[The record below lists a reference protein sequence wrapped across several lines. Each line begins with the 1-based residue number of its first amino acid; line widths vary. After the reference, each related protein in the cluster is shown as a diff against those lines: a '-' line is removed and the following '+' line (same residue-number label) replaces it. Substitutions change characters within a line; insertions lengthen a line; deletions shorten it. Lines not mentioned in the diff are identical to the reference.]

1 MKAAAAALL
10 VALAPA
16 RGLTQA
22 PAPAAQA
29 APPSSAALI
38 LPRPDSVAPGSG
50 AFTLP
55 PRIRIAVATRS
66 RRLDEIAAYLRAV
79 LARETGRPV
88 TVERRPAHRGDVA
101 LVLDPAAGTG
111 AEAYTLTVFPAGIR
125 VAAPSPEGVL
135 WGVQTLRQLFPVPP
149 ADTAHRAGS
158 ARGRPALA
166 RPAPAWAVP
175 AVTIRDAPRF
185 GWRGSLLDA
194 GRHFFPVPFVER
206 FVDLLS
212 RYKLKVLQWH
222 LTDDQGWRLE
232 IPDWPLLTRVG
243 AWRTEADGTRYGG
256 FYTRRDV
263 REVVEYAR
271 LRGVTVMPEIEMPGH
286 SVAAIASYPWLGCTG
301 DSIPVA
307 NRWGVFPDVYCP
319 LGNTFGFLDDLLS
332 RVTALFPSR
341 FVHVGGDE
349 VPRDRWK
356 ACAAC
361 QALMRTEGLKD
372 EEALQGWFTGRIG
385 ALLSAHHRRLVG
397 WDEIT
402 SAPLPPDAVVE
413 VWRDTATIAR
423 VAQQGHDVIAAPG
436 TYTYLDHSPA
446 DLTLA
451 RAYAFDPAPPSFTP
465 AMAARILGGE
475 APLWSER
482 ITTTNF
488 DLMAFPRLLAVAEA
502 LWSRGPRDLADFRR
516 RLAATGT
523 RLAAAGVAFGP
534 EDRDVLRMTP
544 VYDSVTG
551 RFAMRVA
558 AGVPGVEVRWTRDGA
573 APTPASPVYADSA
586 ALDTAGT
593 ARFQG
598 FYRGEPLGDGRA
610 ITEAPSLARGRPY
623 ALAAPPSP
631 RYPGTGPRDLTDG
644 ASGSL
649 DFTDGLW
656 QGWQGVD
663 LDATIDLGRNTAL
676 AAVEGSFQQTTES
689 WILLPRDF
697 TVWLSDDGATWR
709 QAGTATSDQDPQRMD
724 PFLYK
729 AAVTLPAGT
738 AARWVRVRAT
748 NPGPLPAWHPG
759 AGKPSW
765 IFCDEIVVR

>member
-1 MKAAAAALL
+1 MTGARAAAAL
-10 VALAPA
+10 ALLALLAAA
-16 RGLTQA
+16 R
-22 PAPAAQA
+22 PAAAQL
-29 APPSSAALI
+29 AL
-38 LPRPDSVAPGSG
+38 LPRPDSVTPGTGS
-50 AFTLP
+50 FTLP
-55 PRIRIAVATRS
+55 SPARVVVAGGNA
-66 RRLDEIAAYLRAV
+66 RLREIGEYLREV
-79 LARETGRPV
+79 LGAGT
-88 TVERRPAHRGDVA
+88 RRPATLSHQAPRAGDI
-101 LVLDPAAGTG
+101 VLAIDGTAGTG
-111 AEAYTLTVFPAGIR
+111 PESYTLAVTPSGVRIAGPA
-125 VAAPSPEGVL
+125 PEGVL
-135 WGVQTLRQLFPVPP
+135 WGVQTLRQLFPPELDDP
-149 ADTAHRAGS
+149 AAARAAS
-158 ARGRPALA
+158 WR
-166 RPAPAWAVP
+166 VP

-185 GWRGSLLDA
+185 AWRGSLLDA
-194 GRHFFPVPFVER
+194 GRHFFPVAFVER
-206 FVDLLS
+206 FVDLMS
-212 RYKLKVLQWH
+212 RYKLNVLHWH

-232 IPDWPLLTRVG
+232 VPDWPRLTSVG
-243 AWRTEADGTRYGG
+243 AWRNEQDGTRYGG

-271 LRGVTVMPEIEMPGH
+271 RRGVTVMPEIEMPGH
-286 SVAAIASYPWLGCTG
+286 SVAAIASYPWLGCTQ

-319 LGNTFGFLDDLLS
+319 LGNTFGFLDDVLPK
-332 RVTALFPSR
+332 VTALFPSR

-349 VPRDRWK
+349 VPKDRWR

-361 QALMRTEGLKD
+361 QALIREQGLKD
-372 EEALQGWFTGRIG
+372 EEALQGWFTGRVG
-385 ALLSAHHRRLVG
+385 ALLAARHRRLVG

-402 SAPLPPDAVVE
+402 SAPLPPNAVVE

-436 TYTYLDHSPA
+436 YYTYLDHSQA

-465 AMAARILGGE
+465 AMAAHILGGE

-482 ITTTNF
+482 ITTANF
-488 DLMAFPRLLAVAEA
+488 DLMAFPRLLAFAEA

-516 RLAATGT
+516 RLAATGA
-523 RLAAAGVAFGP
+523 RLAAAGVGFGP

-551 RFAMRVA
+551 RMAMRVA
-558 AGVPGVEVRWTRDGA
+558 AGVPGVEVRWTRDGT
-573 APTPASPVYADSA
+573 APAPGSPVYADST
-586 ALDTAGT
+586 ALEADGT

-598 FYRGEPLGDGRA
+598 FYRGAPLGDGRT
-610 ITEAPSLARGRPY
+610 ITLGPSLARGRPY
-623 ALAAPPSP
+623 ALATPPSP

-644 ASGSL
+644 ATGSL
-649 DFTDGLW
+649 DFADGLW
-656 QGWQGVD
+656 QGWQGPD
-663 LDATIDLGRNTAL
+663 LEATIDLGRATPV

-697 TVWLSDDGATWR
+697 TVWLSDDGAAWR
-709 QAGTATSDQDPQRMD
+709 LAGAAAIGQDPQRMD

-729 AAVTLPAGT
+729 ASVPLPAG
-738 AARWVRVRAT
+738 ASARWIRVRAT

-765 IFCDEIVVR
+765 IFCDEIVVK